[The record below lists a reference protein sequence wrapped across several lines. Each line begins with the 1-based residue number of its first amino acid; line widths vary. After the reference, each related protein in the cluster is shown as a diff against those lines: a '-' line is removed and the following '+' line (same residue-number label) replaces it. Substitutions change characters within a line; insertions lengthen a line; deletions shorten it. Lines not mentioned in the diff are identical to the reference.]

1 MRRKQFTERQIL
13 SILKQHE
20 SGVSVADLCREHG
33 MSQSAFYKLRSKYA
47 GMDSSRLNELK
58 RLQEENAKLKKLYAE
73 ERLVSE
79 ARKELLEGKW

>member
-1 MRRKQFTERQIL
+1 
-13 SILKQHE
+13 
-20 SGVSVADLCREHG
+20 
-33 MSQSAFYKLRSKYA
+33 
-47 GMDSSRLNELK
+47 MDSSMLNELK

>member
-33 MSQSAFYKLRSKYA
+33 MSQSAFYKWRSKYA
-47 GMDSSRLNELK
+47 GMDSVFVKQVVRFLMLLIRHFSLTRYSPSMGL
-58 RLQEENAKLKKLYAE
+58 
-73 ERLVSE
+73 
-79 ARKELLEGKW
+79 ARPL

>member
-47 GMDSSRLNELK
+47 GMDSSMLNELK
-58 RLQEENAKLKKLYAE
+58 RLQEENAKLYAE